1 MFLVLEGFL
10 VVLKLSLVSSDSNEH
25 CFQELKAEVMS
36 DISHGVAFFMQML
49 ILKKLG
55 RPGVIVI
62 RKKVTLDRNELN
74 LKDQTRY
81 KVFIR
86 TLDQRIKNNE
96 LVQDMKKKIQ
106 IDFRKHCKLRKCE
119 LVSAEIVQD
128 LFATVIPGV
137 ENGPSK
143 KTDQPFWLCSL
154 MFL

>member
-1 MFLVLEGFL
+1 M
-10 VVLKLSLVSSDSNEH
+10 
-25 CFQELKAEVMS
+25 
-36 DISHGVAFFMQML
+36 
-49 ILKKLG
+49 
-55 RPGVIVI
+55 
-62 RKKVTLDRNELN
+62 
-74 LKDQTRY
+74 
-81 KVFIR
+81 FIR

>member
-62 RKKVTLDRNELN
+62 RKKVTLDRSEYPWSPDTEHNI
-74 LKDQTRY
+74 
-81 KVFIR
+81 F
-86 TLDQRIKNNE
+86 
-96 LVQDMKKKIQ
+96 
-106 IDFRKHCKLRKCE
+106 
-119 LVSAEIVQD
+119 
-128 LFATVIPGV
+128 
-137 ENGPSK
+137 
-143 KTDQPFWLCSL
+143 
-154 MFL
+154 